1 MLLSSKRGRRFFP
14 PPSYLNTFSGHLW
27 WQDLLMRTTVRV
39 SIQYLHFR
47 RGDFSGPWFIY
58 RGFIIKQPST
68 TNQGKGRWHFFKKG
82 DCFSARFPIELHAID
97 LERQGISQNWGGPKW
112 KKKKNLLLTSIYQ
125 NKNRISLSFPYKQKG
140 LSVIILVVT
149 IIKKKTEISK
159 TDKNEG

>member
-14 PPSYLNTFSGHLW
+14 PPSYLNTFWGHLW
-27 WQDLLMRTTVRV
+27 CQDLLMRTTVRV

-47 RGDFSGPWFIY
+47 RGDFSGPGFIY

-112 KKKKNLLLTSIYQ
+112 KKKKKKKQLLRTSIYQ
-125 NKNRISLSFPYKQKG
+125 NENRLSLSFPYKQKG
-140 LSVIILVVT
+140 LSAIILVVT
-149 IIKKKTEISK
+149 TTKKKPR
-159 TDKNEG
+159 NL

>member
-14 PPSYLNTFSGHLW
+14 PPSYLNTFWGHLW
-27 WQDLLMRTTVRV
+27 CQDLLMRTTVRV

-47 RGDFSGPWFIY
+47 RGDFSGPGFIY

-112 KKKKNLLLTSIYQ
+112 KKKKNKTLAYINLSKWKQDITFF
-125 NKNRISLSFPYKQKG
+125 SL
-140 LSVIILVVT
+140 
-149 IIKKKTEISK
+149 
-159 TDKNEG
+159 

>member
-14 PPSYLNTFSGHLW
+14 PPSYLNTFWGHLW
-27 WQDLLMRTTVRV
+27 CQDLLMRTTVRV

-47 RGDFSGPWFIY
+47 RGDFSGPGFIY

-112 KKKKNLLLTSIYQ
+112 KKKNKTKLLLTSIYQ
-125 NKNRISLSFPYKQKG
+125 NENRISLSFPYKQKG
-140 LSVIILVVT
+140 LSAIILVVT
-149 IIKKKTEISK
+149 TTKKKPR
-159 TDKNEG
+159 NL

>member
-14 PPSYLNTFSGHLW
+14 PPSYLNTFWGHLW
-27 WQDLLMRTTVRV
+27 CQDLLMRTTVRV

-47 RGDFSGPWFIY
+47 RGDFSGPGFIY

-112 KKKKNLLLTSIYQ
+112 KKKNKTKLLLTSIYQ
-125 NKNRISLSFPYKQKG
+125 NENRISLSFPYKQKG
-140 LSVIILVVT
+140 LSAIILVVT
-149 IIKKKTEISK
+149 TTKK
-159 TDKNEG
+159 NPRNL

>member
-14 PPSYLNTFSGHLW
+14 PPSYLNTFWGHLW
-27 WQDLLMRTTVRV
+27 CQDLLMRTTVRV

-47 RGDFSGPWFIY
+47 RGDFSGPGFIY

-112 KKKKNLLLTSIYQ
+112 KKKK
-125 NKNRISLSFPYKQKG
+125 
-140 LSVIILVVT
+140 
-149 IIKKKTEISK
+149 KKTLAYINLSK
-159 TDKNEG
+159 WKQDITFFSL